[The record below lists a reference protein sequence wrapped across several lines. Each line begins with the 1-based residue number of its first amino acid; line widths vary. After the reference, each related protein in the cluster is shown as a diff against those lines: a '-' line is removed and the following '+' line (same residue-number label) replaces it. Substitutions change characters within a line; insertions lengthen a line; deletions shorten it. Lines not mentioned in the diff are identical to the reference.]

1 MIEKFGS
8 EEDYEWPE
16 GITGRE
22 YLSTLKD
29 EEISKKQQRAQDKNK
44 IAVIHVEG
52 AIVTGGIDFNT
63 AGSGGIVKNINK
75 ARDDESVKGIILRV
89 NSPGGDV
96 YASSMITNALEEF
109 QSTGRPVYTSMGDIL
124 SLIHI

>member
-8 EEDYEWPE
+8 DDDYEWPE

-22 YLSTLKD
+22 YLSTLED
-29 EEISKKQQRAQDKNK
+29 EKINKKQQRAQDKNK

-75 ARDDESVKGIILRV
+75 ARDDKNVKGIILRV

-109 QSTGRPVYTSMGDIL
+109 QSTGRPVFTL